1 MTEKCAT
8 PCLMA
13 PGTSHSVLAH
23 QLDSFE
29 DFQVSVVVVT
39 LSEGS
44 PVLHVHE

>member
-13 PGTSHSVLAH
+13 PVTSHSVLAH
-23 QLDSFE
+23 QFDSFE
-29 DFQVSVVVVT
+29 DFQVSVVVT